1 MQPNEGSNTKPL
13 NRGVPPV
20 IRVESKDK
28 AVDKTIPTRNA
39 AIPQTRPP
47 EVRNDPKDKPKATDG
62 GARPRL
68 LEINAKQVDKHLV
81 SLTEPDSYEAEQ
93 YRKLRYILE
102 EKRKADQG
110 LVVAVCS
117 AAAGDGKSLTALNLA
132 AALAQA
138 REAKVLLVD
147 VDLRR
152 ESASLKEHLRLGNPA
167 PNGLTDAIM
176 SATLSLQDVARPM
189 SNSNLS
195 VVFTG
200 TTVNA
205 PYELLRSSRLGEL
218 LGEAAKTYQ
227 YVILDAPPVVPVSDC
242 RVIRRFV
249 DNFLMVVAAHR
260 TPRPMLEEAL
270 DLIGPEKLLG
280 LVYNRGDLMP
290 RSYYGY
296 YRYGMPM
303 RESKPVRR
311 EPRLQTQGTPG
322 NG

>member
-13 NRGVPPV
+13 NRGTPPV
-20 IRVESKDK
+20 IRVEQKDK
-28 AVDKTIPTRNA
+28 AVDKTIPTRNTMV
-39 AIPQTRPP
+39 PHSRPP
-47 EVRNDPKDKPKATDG
+47 ELRAEPKDKPKTAET
-62 GARPRL
+62 AVRPRL

-93 YRKLRYILE
+93 YRKLRYMLE
-102 EKRKADQG
+102 EKRKGDRG

-117 AAAGDGKSLTALNLA
+117 PAAGDGKSLTALNLA

-152 ESASLKEHLRLGNPA
+152 ESAAFKEHLRLGNPA
-167 PNGLTDAIM
+167 PNGLTDAVM
-176 SATLSLQDVARPM
+176 SSTLSLQDVARPM

-195 VVFTG
+195 IVFAG

-205 PYELLRSSRLGEL
+205 PYELLRSSRFGML
-218 LGEAAKTYQ
+218 LEEASRTYQ
-227 YVILDAPPVVPVSDC
+227 FVVLDAPPVVPVSDC

-249 DNFLMVVAAHR
+249 DNFLMVVSAHR
-260 TPRPMLEEAL
+260 TPKPMLEEAL

-280 LVYNRGDLMP
+280 MVFNRGDLMP

-303 RESKPVRR
+303 RESKPLRR
-311 EPRLQTQGTPG
+311 EPRLQPQGTPG

>member
-20 IRVESKDK
+20 IRVEPKDK
-28 AVDKTIPTRNA
+28 AADKTVPTRANTLPPSRAPEIHADTKAKSA
-39 AIPQTRPP
+39 A
-47 EVRNDPKDKPKATDG
+47 E
-62 GARPRL
+62 RPRA
-68 LEINAKQVDKHLV
+68 LEINVKQVDKHLV

-102 EKRKADQG
+102 DKRKGDRG
-110 LVVAVCS
+110 MVVAVCS
-117 AAAGDGKSLTALNLA
+117 PAAGDGKSLTALNLA

-138 REAKVLLVD
+138 RDSKVLLVD
-147 VDLRR
+147 IDLRR

-176 SATLSLQDVARPM
+176 SSTLSLQDVARPI
-189 SNSNLS
+189 SGSNLS
-195 VVFTG
+195 IVFTG
-200 TTVNA
+200 SSVNA
-205 PYELLRSSRLGEL
+205 PYELLQSSRLEQL
-218 LGEAAKTYQ
+218 LDEACRNYQ
-227 YVILDAPPVVPVSDC
+227 YVVLDAPPVVPVSDC
-242 RVIRRFV
+242 RVIRRYV

-280 LVYNRGDLMP
+280 MVFNRGDLMP

-296 YRYGMPM
+296 YRYGTPM
-303 RESKPVRR
+303 RDTKPVRR
-311 EPRLQTQGTPG
+311 EPRLQPQGTPG

>member
-20 IRVESKDK
+20 IRVEAKDK
-28 AVDKTIPTRNA
+28 VADKTVPTRTNTVPPSRAPELHTDTKAKPA
-39 AIPQTRPP
+39 A
-47 EVRNDPKDKPKATDG
+47 E
-62 GARPRL
+62 RPRA
-68 LEINAKQVDKHLV
+68 LEINVKQVDKHLV

-102 EKRKADQG
+102 DKRKGDRG
-110 LVVAVCS
+110 MVVAVCS
-117 AAAGDGKSLTALNLA
+117 PAAGDGKSLTALNLA

-138 REAKVLLVD
+138 RDSKVLLVD
-147 VDLRR
+147 IDLRR

-176 SATLSLQDVARPM
+176 SATLSLQDVARPIGG
-189 SNSNLS
+189 SNLS
-195 VVFTG
+195 IVFTG
-200 TTVNA
+200 SSVNA
-205 PYELLRSSRLGEL
+205 PYELLQSSRLERL
-218 LGEAAKTYQ
+218 LDEACHNYQ
-227 YVILDAPPVVPVSDC
+227 YVVLDAPPVVTVSDC
-242 RVIRRFV
+242 RVIRRYV

-260 TPRPMLEEAL
+260 TPRSMLEEAL

-280 LVYNRGDLMP
+280 MVFNRGDLMP

-296 YRYGMPM
+296 YRYGAPM
-303 RESKPVRR
+303 RDTKPVRR
-311 EPRLQTQGTPG
+311 EPRLQPQGTPG

>member
-28 AVDKTIPTRNA
+28 AVDKTIPTRNTA
-39 AIPQTRPP
+39 NPNGRPP
-47 EVRNDPKDKPKATDG
+47 ELRAELKDKP
-62 GARPRL
+62 RV
-68 LEINAKQVDKHLV
+68 LEINTKQVDKHLV

-102 EKRKADQG
+102 EKRKGDRG
-110 LVVAVCS
+110 MVVAVCS
-117 AAAGDGKSLTALNLA
+117 PAAGDGKSLTALNLA

-138 REAKVLLVD
+138 RDSKVLLVD

-152 ESASLKEHLRLGNPA
+152 ESASLKDHLRLGNPA

-189 SNSNLS
+189 SNANLS

-200 TTVNA
+200 TTVSA
-205 PYELLRSSRLGEL
+205 PYELLRASRFGEL
-218 LGEAAKTYQ
+218 LDEACRNYQ

-280 LVYNRGDLMP
+280 MVFNRGDLMP

-311 EPRLQTQGTPG
+311 EPRLQPQGTPG

>member
-1 MQPNEGSNTKPL
+1 MQANEGSNNKPL
-13 NRGVPPV
+13 NRGAPPL
-20 IRVESKDK
+20 IRVESKDQG
-28 AVDKTIPTRNA
+28 ADKTIPTRNA
-39 AIPQTRPP
+39 GVPNSRPP
-47 EVRNDPKDKPKATDG
+47 ELRADLKEKPKAPDTVE
-62 GARPRL
+62 RPRI
-68 LEINAKQVDKHLV
+68 LEINTKQVDKHLV

-102 EKRKADQG
+102 EKRKGDRG
-110 LVVAVCS
+110 MVVAVCS
-117 AAAGDGKSLTALNLA
+117 PAAGDGKSLTALNLA

-138 REAKVLLVD
+138 RDSKVLLVD
-147 VDLRR
+147 ADLRR

-167 PNGLTDAIM
+167 PNGLTDAVM

-189 SNSNLS
+189 SNANLS

-200 TTVNA
+200 SSVSA
-205 PYELLRSSRLGEL
+205 PYELLRSSRFGTL
-218 LGEAAKTYQ
+218 LEEACQTYQ

-260 TPRPMLEEAL
+260 TPRSMLEEAL

-280 LVYNRGDLMP
+280 MVFNRGDLMP

-303 RESKPVRR
+303 RESKPARR
-311 EPRLQTQGTPG
+311 EPRLQPQGTPG